1 MARSWLFFC
10 KFAVACGIERDLNAM
25 PPLMIMNFS
34 LNLPLI
40 SIIMIAAASA
50 ALTALVLLYYL
61 RLRPISKARRHC
73 DKEAAEADSAPTD
86 SGAAGV
92 SVIVYSQDEAHEL
105 AELLP
110 QILSQDYDGKMEV
123 IVVND
128 GESLDVRDTIG
139 LLQLSHSN
147 LYLTHTPDGARN
159 LSRKK
164 LGITLGVKAAR
175 YDVVVLTTA
184 AARITSDRWLRC
196 ITRHFADSS
205 IEVVLGY
212 AHPAA
217 DGDIKVG
224 KRHRS
229 FDFVADSALWL
240 SAALTGKPYRGSENN
255 LAYRRSTFFANKG
268 FARSLNLCFGDDDI
282 FVSEIARH
290 DNTAVELSAPSMV
303 TLPAD
308 NRHNHHEQAIR
319 RRFTEKFIKRR
330 RRLLLP
336 LSFWLAPIAVCAAAI
351 AIACDYSNAT
361 TVIAGAVAALAAVII
376 SGGIWRQMMGLLR
389 GRRLLLS
396 LPLLAATR
404 PCRQAMIAVRSKV
417 SHQKRYT
424 WD

>member
-1 MARSWLFFC
+1 
-10 KFAVACGIERDLNAM
+10 
-25 PPLMIMNFS
+25 MI
-34 LNLPLI
+34 I
-40 SIIMIAAASA
+40 IAAAIVSLA
-50 ALTALVLLYYL
+50 AMVLLYYL
-61 RLRPISKARRHC
+61 RLRPIARARRSC
-73 DKEAAEADSAPTD
+73 DRDAAVADITPADASTCSP
-86 SGAAGV
+86 GV

-110 QILSQDYDGKMEV
+110 QILNQDYDGKMEV

-128 GESLDVRDTIG
+128 GESLDVRDTVS

-175 YDVVVLTTA
+175 YDVVVLITA
-184 AARITSDRWLRC
+184 AARVTSNQWLHR
-196 ITRHFADSS
+196 ITRHFADSR

-212 AHPAA
+212 AYPATG
-217 DGDIKVG
+217 GDNGAG
-224 KRHRS
+224 KRRRS
-229 FDFVADSALWL
+229 FDIVADAALWL
-240 SAALTGKPYRGSENN
+240 SAALTGKPYRGCENN

-290 DNTAVELSAPSMV
+290 DNTAVELSAQSMV
-303 TLPAD
+303 TLPTD
-308 NRHNHHEQAIR
+308 NRHDHIEQSLR
-319 RRFTEKFIKRR
+319 RHFTEKFIKRR

-336 LSFWLAPIAVCAAAI
+336 LSFWLAPIAVCASAI

-361 TVIAGAVAALAAVII
+361 TVTSGAVIALAAI
-376 SGGIWRQMMGLLR
+376 SVSAGIWHQMMGLLR
-389 GRRLLLS
+389 GRNLLLS

-404 PCRQAMIAVRSKV
+404 PWRQAMIAVRSKL